1 MGQTGQRISASP
13 MCVLAAVGEK
23 AVGVVRLFCTPYTGA
38 ETESNSVVI
47 RRQREAQH

>member
-1 MGQTGQRISASP
+1 

-47 RRQREAQH
+47 Q

>member
-1 MGQTGQRISASP
+1 

-23 AVGVVRLFCTPYTGA
+23 AVGVGVVRLFCTPYTGA

-47 RRQREAQH
+47 R